1 MMKDNNTL
9 NTSDEMVD
17 STSDIVNGSMTF
29 GDAIEA
35 MKHGKRVARKGWN
48 GKGMYIY
55 ITEGYRINL
64 DRLPVA
70 LQHDISMK
78 TTGAVGLDQI
88 VVNSHIDMK
97 TADGSIT
104 VGWTASQVDML
115 SDDWVIVR

>member
-1 MMKDNNTL
+1 MMKDDNNL
-9 NTSDEMVD
+9 NISVEMMGLTSDVIND
-17 STSDIVNGSMTF
+17 GMTF

-35 MKHGKRVARKGWN
+35 MKQGKHVARKGWN
-48 GKGMYIY
+48 GKGMYIF

-64 DRLPVA
+64 DSLPVT
-70 LQHDISMK
+70 LQHDISMR
-78 TTGAVGLDQI
+78 TAGAVGLDQL

-115 SDDWVIVR
+115 SDDWIIVR

>member
-1 MMKDNNTL
+1 MMKDDNNL
-9 NTSDEMVD
+9 NISVEMMGLTSDVIND
-17 STSDIVNGSMTF
+17 GMTF

-35 MKHGKRVARKGWN
+35 MKQGKHVARKGWN

-64 DRLPVA
+64 DSLPVT
-70 LQHDISMK
+70 LQHDISMR
-78 TTGAVGLDQI
+78 TTSAVGLDQL

-104 VGWTASQVDML
+104 IGWTASQVDML
-115 SDDWVIVR
+115 SDDWIIVR